1 MRAAHVTPAIV
12 LRCWPFG
19 ESDRIVSF
27 LTAEYGKVT
36 GIAKGAKRSR
46 RRFVNSLEPFSLVQL
61 SFQDRPQRSLAFIHT
76 CELLRPLK
84 YLTTSLE
91 RIAYAFYIVEIAD
104 VLAGEREENRP
115 LFEHLKEGLI
125 WLEERGPSQS
135 FLAFFELK
143 LLRLVGY
150 QPGLE
155 SCRRCGSARARA
167 SRGIWRFSVRDGGI
181 LCASCSTFRKE
192 SIPLSAETLDALVDM
207 QKATAFLAHH
217 LLFPSSALK
226 QGRSVLL
233 RFIEYQ
239 SSKELKSAPFL
250 DVTSLA

>member
-1 MRAAHVTPAIV
+1 MRAACVSAAIV
-12 LRCWPFG
+12 LRSWPFG
-19 ESDRIVSF
+19 ESDKIVSF

-61 SFQDRPQRSLAFIHT
+61 SFQDRPQRSLAFIDA

-84 YLTTSLE
+84 VLTTSLE
-91 RIAYAFYIVEIAD
+91 RIAYASYIVEIAD
-104 VLAGEREENRP
+104 VLVGEREENRP
-115 LFEHLKEGLI
+115 LFEHLKEGLF

-155 SCRRCGSARARA
+155 WCRRCGSARTMA

-192 SIPLSAETLDALVDM
+192 AIPLSGETLDALVEM
-207 QKATAFLAHH
+207 QKATVFLSHH
-217 LLFPSSALK
+217 LLIPYSTLK
-226 QGRSVLL
+226 QGRSVLR
-233 RFIEYQ
+233 RFIEFQ
-239 SSKELKSAPFL
+239 TSKELKSAPFL
-250 DVTSLA
+250 DATTLA